1 MFKPVEPTTFGKSI
15 QSGKMA
21 QLNENIVEEFRFQ
34 TSRSSGKGGQNVNKV
49 ETRVEL
55 FFDVVH
61 STYLTDQEKERVL
74 EKLANQ
80 INKNGE
86 FYVANEDART
96 QQTNKKRVI
105 AKALKKLE
113 GALKV
118 AKPRKTTNPSKAQ
131 KEKRLKAKKVQSD
144 KKQSRKKDFY

>member
-1 MFKPVEPTTFGKSI
+1 LFKPVEPTTFGKSI

-61 STYLTDQEKERVL
+61 SAYLTDQEKERIL

>member
-61 STYLTDQEKERVL
+61 SAYLTDQEKERVL

>member
-1 MFKPVEPTTFGKSI
+1 
-15 QSGKMA
+15 MA

-55 FFDVVH
+55 FFDVLH

>member
-61 STYLTDQEKERVL
+61 SAYLTDQEKERIL